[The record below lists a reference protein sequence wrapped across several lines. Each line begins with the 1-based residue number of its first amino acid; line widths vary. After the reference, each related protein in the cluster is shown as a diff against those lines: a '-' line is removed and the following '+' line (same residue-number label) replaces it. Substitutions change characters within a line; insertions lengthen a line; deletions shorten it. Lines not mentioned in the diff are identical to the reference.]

1 MARLLLLCLIGWRH
15 NMFHFETFLFKEDL
29 KKMRRLLYLFLG
41 MMLSVGLPFVA
52 HAADNDVEDLR
63 RRVEAL
69 EKKTEGFDLSKITVN
84 GFVDTSHFHDDNAGT
99 NTFSLDKVALYGSYD
114 PVDYASLY
122 FDLGYT
128 DAGDDNNANIDQ
140 AYVNFTCPLSG
151 IKFTLGKFDAPIGFE
166 SVDAPDMYQY
176 SHALVFDNGIALFH
190 TGVMVDRSLVD
201 MIDLKF
207 YAVNGWDNNADNN
220 EEKTYGGR
228 IGIRPI
234 EDVNL
239 GVSYVW
245 GPEGDNNNVDSR
257 QVVDVDLTVTAIPNL
272 TIGGEFNYGL
282 EENASEERSDRDAEW
297 SGGLI
302 MLHYDFC
309 EWSGLTFR
317 YDRFFDKDGGRTDTK
332 QTLQAYTIAPTFTIA
347 EGFGALVEY
356 RRDPI
361 R

>member
-1 MARLLLLCLIGWRH
+1 
-15 NMFHFETFLFKEDL
+15 
-29 KKMRRLLYLFLG
+29 
-41 MMLSVGLPFVA
+41 MLSVGLPSLA
-52 HAADNDVEDLR
+52 CAAENEVEDLK

-84 GFVDTSHFHDDNAGT
+84 GFVDTSYVYDDNAGT

-122 FDLGYT
+122 FDLGFT

-140 AYVNFTCPLSG
+140 AFVTLTAPVGDG

-190 TGVMVDRSLVD
+190 TGAMIDTSLLD

-220 EEKTYGGR
+220 DEKTYGGR
-228 IGIRPI
+228 IGIRPF
-234 EDVNL
+234 DKVNL
-239 GVSYVW
+239 GISYVW
-245 GPEGDNNNVDSR
+245 GPERDNNNVDSR
-257 QVVDVDLTVTAIPNL
+257 QIVDVDLTVEAIPNL
-272 TIGGEFNYGL
+272 IIGGEYNYGI
-282 EENASEERSDRDAEW
+282 EENASVERTDRDAEW
-297 SGGLI
+297 AGGLA

-309 EWSGLTFR
+309 KWSGLTFR
-317 YDRFFDKDGGRTDTK
+317 YGRFFDKDGGRTDTK
-332 QTLQAYTIAPTFTIA
+332 QTLQAYTVAPTFTIA
-347 EGFGALVEY
+347 EGFGALFEY
-356 RRDPI
+356 RHDLSDEKTFEHRNGTMLKHNDTYAVEFTYSF
-361 R
+361 